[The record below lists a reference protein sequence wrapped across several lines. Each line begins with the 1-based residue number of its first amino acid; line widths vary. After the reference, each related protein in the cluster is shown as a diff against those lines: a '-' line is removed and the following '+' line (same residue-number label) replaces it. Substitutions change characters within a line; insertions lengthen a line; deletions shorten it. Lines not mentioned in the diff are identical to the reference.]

1 MNAQQKTAAV
11 KKYTGL
17 KDKGA
22 LQDEVKD
29 LLKQDPKK
37 YTAEEQ
43 KEILEAVFNGQGAG
57 TGAGTSGPA
66 APGSET
72 PATEVCAVNL
82 QWEIVSHPTDISQ
95 VLPADQVR
103 FIGTRDECTKF
114 VADNSGSSAKISVDQ
129 PAYVDENWNVKTE
142 TPDFT
147 KGLVVKFMGTV
158 ESCTTFVANN
168 KPADAS
174 ATTTAAPA
182 AASEKSAS
190 PNDALELEKFDY
202 NNLTGPAFKEYVQL
216 VGDRCFV
223 IFDSETGEEKSVTGK
238 LQQNEVFDFQQF
250 RAQPVFKAR
259 FPGMKDT
266 PNDFNGIKLKNT
278 TPEHTTRMSVATALE
293 MNSQILN
300 QHSVAGHGRYYLL
313 KK

>member
-22 LQDEVKD
+22 LQDEIKD
-29 LLKQDPKK
+29 LLKQDPKN
-37 YTAEEQ
+37 YTAPEQ
-43 KEILEAVFNGQGAG
+43 KEIFDAVFAEPGAG
-57 TGAGTSGPA
+57 AGSSGPA
-66 APGSET
+66 APGGET
-72 PATEVCAVNL
+72 PTTEVCGVNL

-103 FIGTRDECTKF
+103 YIGTRDECTKF
-114 VADNSGSSAKISVDQ
+114 VADNSGSSGSSTILSADQ

-158 ESCTTFVANN
+158 ESCTTFVADN

-174 ATTTAAPA
+174 ATTAVAPA
-182 AASEKSAS
+182 AQTGTS
-190 PNDALELEKFDY
+190 PNDALQLDKFDY
-202 NNLTGPAFKEYVQL
+202 NNLTGTAFKEYAQL
-216 VGDRCFV
+216 VGDKCYT
-223 IFDSETGEEKSVTGK
+223 IFDSESGAVTPVTGK
-238 LQQNEVFDFQQF
+238 LQQNEVYDFQQY
-250 RAQPVFKAR
+250 RAQPVFKPR

-266 PNDFNGIKLKNT
+266 PNDFNGITLKNT